1 MSRLDRKFLTA
12 AALALGFALCGC
24 SSNQDFDPTSLM
36 PDSLFGMGKK
46 PLPGDRRAVFP
57 EGVPGVVQ
65 GVPPE
70 LMKGHQEAEA
80 SQAAVAASEPAPAA
94 KPAKSAAAQPA
105 KPKPK
110 KKAATQQ
117 PQQPQQAQQP
127 AAAAPAWPTP
137 AGQSAAAPWPAPAP
151 AASTQNA
158 WPPPNPNTFSR

>member
-12 AALALGFALCGC
+12 ATLALGFALCGC

-46 PLPGDRRAVFP
+46 PLPGERRAVFP

-80 SQAAVAASEPAPAA
+80 SQAEASQAAVAASEPA
-94 KPAKSAAAQPA
+94 KPAKSAAVQPA

-110 KKAATQQ
+110 KRAAT
-117 PQQPQQAQQP
+117 QQPQQAQQP
-127 AAAAPAWPTP
+127 AAAAPAWPEP
-137 AGQSAAAPWPAPAP
+137 SGQSAAAPWPAPAP
-151 AASTQNA
+151 TASTQNA

>member
-46 PLPGDRRAVFP
+46 PLPGERRAVFP

-80 SQAAVAASEPAPAA
+80 SQAAVAASEPA
-94 KPAKSAAAQPA
+94 KPAKSAAVQPV

-117 PQQPQQAQQP
+117 PQQP

-137 AGQSAAAPWPAPAP
+137 SGQSAAAPWPAPAP